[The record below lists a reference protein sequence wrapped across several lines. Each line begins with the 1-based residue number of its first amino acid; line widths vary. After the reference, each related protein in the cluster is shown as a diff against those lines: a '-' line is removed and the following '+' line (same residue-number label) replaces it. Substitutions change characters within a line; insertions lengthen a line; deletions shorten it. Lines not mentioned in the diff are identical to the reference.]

1 MKNFPKNITI
11 LKVPHHGAMNVLNH
25 EIINYL
31 NPKFALISVGENKF
45 GHPNIYTM
53 YLLKN
58 SQILRTDIN
67 NSIKIS
73 INKKGNKIY
82 AYDMKQRK
90 YLNILKKRKN

>member
-1 MKNFPKNITI
+1 MMNCDDYKAKQTFKLFPN
-11 LKVPHHGAMNVLNH
+11 LCLLNH
-25 EIINYL
+25 NKYY
-31 NPKFALISVGENKF
+31 ISFYKKLSANKNKESL
-45 GHPNIYTM
+45 PYKYISN
-53 YLLKN
+53 
-58 SQILRTDIN
+58 TDINLSLN